1 MHTIRPEPTPPIGLI
16 LAAGLGRRLG
26 DRTADRPKAML
37 ELNGKSLL
45 ERLLVSL
52 AAANVAQAVV
62 VTGHFAGRVDAFVE
76 GRDFGLSVRT
86 VFNPDYATAN
96 NIVSFLCAADMIRD
110 GCLLLN
116 SDIVVDSTVIEE
128 LAADR
133 DGSWLVVDHD
143 EPLSAEEMKVQL
155 DEAGRIRRGNKVLPP
170 EECVGEYI
178 GALRFDVAGV
188 GECLASARR
197 LVASGGT
204 DLYYEHAIDAAAAEI
219 GALPLATAGRAWTE
233 IDDSVDYAR
242 AVAILATLEGDGAR

>member
-133 DGSWLVVDHD
+133 DGSWLVV
-143 EPLSAEEMKVQL
+143 QL